1 MYHQIM
7 GVKPWE
13 LRERG
18 LVIDHINRNP
28 LDNRKENLRL
38 VSTTINARNKDG
50 YGNRRGI
57 CYDSRHGK
65 YKVYIDRPDEPRI
78 NVGTYAELE
87 VAEQALLNAR
97 LELGLEN
104 N

>member
-1 MYHQIM
+1 M
-7 GVKPWE
+7 
-13 LRERG
+13 
-18 LVIDHINRNP
+18 
-28 LDNRKENLRL
+28 
-38 VSTTINARNKDG
+38 A
-50 YGNRRGI
+50 
-57 CYDSRHGK
+57 
-65 YKVYIDRPDEPRI
+65 YIDRPDEPRI